1 MPVPIRSAFLAPPA
15 TSGEAER
22 LTREVVRGVRRLFDA
37 MGYGT
42 LTEFRLPL
50 GRRADVVALSEAGE
64 IAICEVK
71 SSRADYRA
79 DRKWQD
85 YVPYC
90 EAFYFA
96 VPVGFP
102 MEILPAEC
110 GLIVADAYGAAVR
123 RPAPPLSLNPT
134 RKRRLLVRYGHAAS
148 ARLFRLTDPEL

>member
-1 MPVPIRSAFLAPPA
+1 MTTRSLFSAPACPV
-15 TSGEAER
+15 GEAER
-22 LTREVVRGVRRLFDA
+22 LTREVVRGVRRMFDA
-37 MGYGT
+37 MGHGT

-90 EAFYFA
+90 ERFYFA

-102 MEILPAEC
+102 LDILPEAC

-123 RPAPPLSLNPT
+123 RPAPPLALNPA

-148 ARLFRLTDPEL
+148 ARLFRLTDPEP

>member
-1 MPVPIRSAFLAPPA
+1 MTTRFVPSPAGLAPP
-15 TSGEAER
+15 GEAER
-22 LTREVVRGVRRLFDA
+22 LTREVVRGVRRMFNS

-50 GRRADVVALSEAGE
+50 ARRADVVALSEAGE
-64 IAICEVK
+64 IVICEVK
-71 SSRADYRA
+71 STRADYRA

-90 EAFYFA
+90 EGFYFA

-102 MEILPAEC
+102 LDILPPEC

-123 RPAPPLSLNPT
+123 RPSPALSLHPT
-134 RKRRLLVRYGHAAS
+134 RKRHLLVRYGHAAS
-148 ARLFRLTDPEL
+148 ARLFRLTDPEW